1 MSWRDGHDESNR
13 TPKGV
18 RPTRAA
24 QYVRMSTEHQRY
36 STENQSDAIARY
48 AEQRSIEIVH
58 TYSDQGKS
66 GLRIQGRDGLKQ
78 LIDDIQSGS
87 TDFEA
92 VLVYDISR
100 WGRFQDADESAYYE
114 FICKRAGIS
123 VIYCAEQFENDGS
136 PVSTIVKGVKRA
148 MAGEYSR
155 ELSQKVFTG
164 QCRLIELG
172 YRQGGPPGFGL
183 RRMLIDEHGVAKGI
197 LERGEHKSI
206 QTDRV
211 TLVPGPPE
219 EIAIVHEIFR
229 RFVDEQ
235 KSEAEIAE
243 ILNDRGILTDLDR
256 AWTRGTIH
264 QILINEKYIGNN
276 VWNRSSFKLKKRRVR
291 NDPDTWV
298 RAEGAFKGIVDP
310 SLFAAANAIIGARSS
325 KLTDGEMLDG
335 LREVLEAQGFLSGL
349 VIDEADA
356 LPSSSAY
363 RSRFGSLLRA
373 YRLVGFKPDRDYR
386 YIEINRRL
394 RDFHPDVVVRA
405 ISGIEAAGGRVVRNP
420 RTNLL
425 TINGEFTASLV
436 IVRCLETSAGLLR
449 VEHPFRHEPQARH
462 HDCCS
467 HGSTKSAAARLLL
480 ASEPRHDPAADPPG
494 RAQRAIA
501 RRLSLRHA
509 GSFVR
514 YGGSRPNSGGGVM
527 PDANPQAAELIP
539 IERITVVNARSAQS
553 QSFQRDRRQ
562 YCRTR
567 IEAPDY
573 RRLA

>member
-1 MSWRDGHDESNR
+1 MAPRGAQPR
-13 TPKGV
+13 
-18 RPTRAA
+18 RAA

-36 STENQSDAIARY
+36 STENQSDAIAHY
-48 AEQRSIEIVH
+48 AVQRGIEIVR
-58 TYSDQGKS
+58 TYSDEGKS

-78 LIDDIQSGS
+78 LIDDIQSGKAE
-87 TDFEA
+87 FEA

-114 FICKRAGIS
+114 YICKRAGIS

-211 TLVPGPPE
+211 TLVPGPAE
-219 EIAIVHEIFR
+219 EIAVVREIFQA
-229 RFVDEQ
+229 FVEER
-235 KSEAEIAE
+235 KSETEISEA
-243 ILNDRGILTDLDR
+243 LNARGILTDLDR
-256 AWTRGTIH
+256 AWTRGTVH

-276 VWNRSSFKLKKRRVR
+276 VWNRSSFKLKKRRVQ
-291 NDPDTWV
+291 NDPEIWV
-298 RAEGAFKGIVDP
+298 RAEGAFEGIVDP
-310 SLFAAANAIIGARSS
+310 DLFATANSIISARSS
-325 KLTDGEMLDG
+325 KLTDDEMLEG
-335 LREVLEAQGFLSGL
+335 LKEVFEAQGFLSGL
-349 VIDEADA
+349 VIDEAEM

-394 RDFHPDVVVRA
+394 RELHPDIVA
-405 ISGIEAAGGRVVRNP
+405 ETIAGIEASGGKVERHP
-420 RTNLL
+420 RTDLL

-436 IVRCLETSAGLLR
+436 IVRCSETNAGSLRWNIRFDMSLKPDITIAVRMDWPNQQPLDYYLLPSLDMTLHR
-449 VEHPFRHEPQARH
+449 IRLAEHN
-462 HDCCS
+462 
-467 HGSTKSAAARLLL
+467 G
-480 ASEPRHDPAADPPG
+480 
-494 RAQRAIA
+494 
-501 RRLSLRHA
+501 LSL
-509 GSFVR
+509 
-514 YGGSRPNSGGGVM
+514 
-527 PDANPQAAELIP
+527 DAY
-539 IERITVVNARSAQS
+539 R
-553 QSFQRDRRQ
+553 FQTLDPLFDMAVHVPVP
-562 YCRTR
+562 
-567 IEAPDY
+567 EVA
-573 RRLA
+573 

>member
-1 MSWRDGHDESNR
+1 MAPRGAQPR
-13 TPKGV
+13 
-18 RPTRAA
+18 RAA

-36 STENQSDAIARY
+36 SSENQSDAIAHY
-48 AEQRSIEIVH
+48 AEQRGIEIIR
-58 TYSDQGKS
+58 TYSDEGKS

-78 LIDDIQSGS
+78 LIDDIQSGRA
-87 TDFEA
+87 DYEA

-114 FICKRAGIS
+114 YICKRAGIS

-183 RRMLIDEHGVAKGI
+183 RRMLIDEHGITKGI

-211 TLVPGPPE
+211 TLVPGPAD
-219 EIAIVHEIFR
+219 EIAIVKEIFQA
-229 RFVDEQ
+229 FVEDL

-243 ILNDRGILTDLDR
+243 SLNARGILTDLER
-256 AWTRGTIH
+256 AWTRGTVH

-276 VWNRSSFKLKKRRVR
+276 VWNRSSFKLKKRRVH
-291 NDPDTWV
+291 NDPEIWV
-298 RAEGAFKGIVDP
+298 RAEGAFEGIVDP
-310 SLFAAANAIIGARSS
+310 ELFAAANAIISARSS
-325 KLTDGEMLDG
+325 KLTDDEMLEG
-335 LREVLEAQGFLSGL
+335 LKEEFEAQGFLSGL
-349 VIDEADA
+349 VIDEAEA

-394 RDFHPDVVVRA
+394 RELHPDIVGETIA
-405 ISGIEAAGGRVVRNP
+405 GIEA
-420 RTNLL
+420 
-425 TINGEFTASLV
+425 S
-436 IVRCLETSAGLLR
+436 
-449 VEHPFRHEPQARH
+449 
-462 HDCCS
+462 
-467 HGSTKSAAARLLL
+467 
-480 ASEPRHDPAADPPG
+480 
-494 RAQRAIA
+494 
-501 RRLSLRHA
+501 
-509 GSFVR
+509 
-514 YGGSRPNSGGGVM
+514 GGSVERHPKTVLSDEFEPVSVRPVTLSF
-527 PDANPQAAELIP
+527 IP
-539 IERITVVNARSAQS
+539 CQVRATRQERRCVSA
-553 QSFQRDRRQ
+553 
-562 YCRTR
+562 
-567 IEAPDY
+567 
-573 RRLA
+573 